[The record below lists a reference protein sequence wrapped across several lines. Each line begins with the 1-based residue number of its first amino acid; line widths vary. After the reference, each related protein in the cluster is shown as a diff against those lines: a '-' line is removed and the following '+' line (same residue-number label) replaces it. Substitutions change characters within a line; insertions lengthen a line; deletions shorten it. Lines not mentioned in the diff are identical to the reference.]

1 MFSQAMY
8 MIPGVVIGFVIDI
21 RLKSRVSPDRF
32 LVLAVIL
39 VSVGGVFTLV
49 RS

>member
-1 MFSQAMY
+1 
-8 MIPGVVIGFVIDI
+8 MIPGVVIGFVIGI

-32 LVLAVIL
+32 LVLTVIL